1 MFSIRNLQSLK
12 ISRFLLS
19 TFIHFYPVLST
30 FSQIYH
36 FFFDFLEYGKK
47 IAVFS
52 IISTLNRQCKKF
64 ELQHYQYYTTIFFRV
79 NSCIQHQKFGEL
91 TASVTTVTTQKTGSC
106 DRCWSVD
113 HRYKRIS
120 GKCHNCH
127 NCHNCHSRFYIY
139 IGKKIF
145 FQGFEKM
152 LCNID
157 IVLYFFVIKGFR

>member
-1 MFSIRNLQSLK
+1 LSTFIQLYP
-12 ISRFLLS
+12 LLS
-19 TFIHFYPVLST
+19 TFIHFFYFFFKKILKIAVILLKLNLNLAFFHLTHIFSFIHFYPVLST

-106 DRCWSVD
+106 DRC
-113 HRYKRIS
+113 
-120 GKCHNCH
+120 
-127 NCHNCHSRFYIY
+127 
-139 IGKKIF
+139 
-145 FQGFEKM
+145 
-152 LCNID
+152 
-157 IVLYFFVIKGFR
+157 